1 MTSGH
6 RDVHDITAQ
15 VARIVAHSGIRT
27 GAAHV
32 FMLWTALCVAGLV
45 ATGMSAGGDANR
57 PTASSGPASAPA
69 TRPGGNPVVII
80 ETSMGTIKAEL
91 WADKAPETVKNFLR
105 YTDEKFF
112 DGLIFH
118 RVMAGFMIQGGGF
131 TPGGQQRPAHEP
143 IVNEASPDVRNDRGT
158 LAMARTGEVNSAT
171 AQFFINLKDNT
182 FLNQSSR
189 TAQGFGYCAFGK
201 IIEGMDVADKIAKI
215 KVNPDSRGE
224 MSVPADTIEIKSIRR
239 AQ

>member
-1 MTSGH
+1 MNVMTLL
-6 RDVHDITAQ
+6 V
-15 VARIVAHSGIRT
+15 
-27 GAAHV
+27 
-32 FMLWTALCVAGLV
+32 TALCVAAVV
-45 ATGMSAGGDANR
+45 ATGCSAGGDANR
-57 PTASSGPASAPA
+57 SQPSGRQGAAPGA
-69 TRPGGNPVVII
+69 AAGNPVIVI
-80 ETSMGTIKAEL
+80 ETSMGTMKAQL
-91 WADKAPETVKNFLR
+91 WADKAPGTVKNFLR

-131 TPGGQQRPAHEP
+131 TPGMQQRPTHEP
-143 IVNEASPDVRNDRGT
+143 ILNEASPDLRNERGT

-182 FLNQSSR
+182 FLNQTSR